1 MMMPVR
7 KHKKRYTPMNI
18 HGKIGYLLVLMI
30 AACAAMMSVGTL
42 CGCSCRS
49 SATEDADSVAQ
60 QPIEIDSALQNRL
73 ARFASQPRPEGQFAF
88 HVYDLTANKPVY
100 GHCDTLALPSASC
113 MKLLTGIAAL
123 QLLGTDFHY
132 WTAMMM
138 RGKVL
143 ADGTLQGDMAFR
155 AGLHPQLM
163 EPDLL
168 PFAKAL
174 KQKGV
179 KRITGKLYV
188 ELAITEPVSSEEHW
202 YPWDLSFSKYGLL
215 YKGEQRVMRSLLSS
229 LRSQGITVADSQV
242 IKAPVPHGFKTIH
255 IVRLPIDEVIKRMWK
270 NSSNTQATALL
281 YTIGHKLYPYA
292 HPAHTGVEYLRYFLK
307 QELGLSQPSL
317 TIHDGCGL
325 CTYNRL
331 SPQSLTTLLRYG
343 YRNEKI
349 RKSLMDNLAVAG
361 VDGTLAREMTKPATR
376 GKIRAKTGTLS
387 HPYGISSLAGFCD
400 APNGHVLA
408 FAIMDS
414 EMSVLD
420 ARVLQRKLCE
430 VMTAESKTP

>member
-1 MMMPVR
+1 
-7 KHKKRYTPMNI
+7 MNI

-88 HVYDLTANKPVY
+88 HVYDLTADKPVY

-132 WTAMMM
+132 WTAMMV

-179 KRITGKLYV
+179 
-188 ELAITEPVSSEEHW
+188 
-202 YPWDLSFSKYGLL
+202 
-215 YKGEQRVMRSLLSS
+215 
-229 LRSQGITVADSQV
+229 
-242 IKAPVPHGFKTIH
+242 
-255 IVRLPIDEVIKRMWK
+255 
-270 NSSNTQATALL
+270 
-281 YTIGHKLYPYA
+281 
-292 HPAHTGVEYLRYFLK
+292 
-307 QELGLSQPSL
+307 
-317 TIHDGCGL
+317 
-325 CTYNRL
+325 
-331 SPQSLTTLLRYG
+331 
-343 YRNEKI
+343 
-349 RKSLMDNLAVAG
+349 
-361 VDGTLAREMTKPATR
+361 
-376 GKIRAKTGTLS
+376 
-387 HPYGISSLAGFCD
+387 
-400 APNGHVLA
+400 
-408 FAIMDS
+408 
-414 EMSVLD
+414 
-420 ARVLQRKLCE
+420 
-430 VMTAESKTP
+430 

>member
-1 MMMPVR
+1 MFENSKVSF
-7 KHKKRYTPMNI
+7 I
-18 HGKIGYLLVLMI
+18 HIIIYIVAGVSVVSMALL
-30 AACAAMMSVGTL
+30 S
-42 CGCSCRS
+42 GCSCRS
-49 SATEDADSVAQ
+49 FSVEEADSTAQ
-60 QPIEIDSALQNRL
+60 QPIETDSALQRRL
-73 ARFASQPRPEGQFAF
+73 ERFASLPRPEGQFAF
-88 HVYDLTANKPVY
+88 HVYDLTADKPVY

-113 MKLLTGIAAL
+113 MKLLTGIAGL

-143 ADGTLQGDMAFR
+143 SDGTLEGDIAFR
-155 AGLHPQLM
+155 AGLNPQLM
-163 EPDLL
+163 EADLQ
-168 PFAKAL
+168 PFARVL

-179 KRITGKLYV
+179 KRITGKLII
-188 ELAITEPVSSEEHW
+188 ELAVTEPVTSEEHW

-215 YKGEQRVMRSLLSS
+215 YKGERRVIKALLSS
-229 LRSQGITVADSQV
+229 LRGQGIAVTDSQV
-242 IKAPVPHGFKTIH
+242 QKTPVPHGFKTLH
-255 IVRLPIDEVIKRMWK
+255 ITRLSVNEVIRRMWK

-281 YTIGHKLYPYA
+281 YTIGHKVYPYGN
-292 HPAHTGVEYLRYFLK
+292 PAHAGVQYLRYFMK

-325 CTYNRL
+325 CTHNCL
-331 SPQSLTTLLRYG
+331 SPLALTTLLRYG
-343 YRNEKI
+343 YNNEKI

-361 VDGTLAREMTKPATR
+361 VDGTLAREMTKATTR

-400 APNGHVLA
+400 APNGHTLA

-430 VMTAESKTP
+430 AMTTDTERK